1 MRCLFYS
8 KSDRSI
14 VLPAFEYLGAR
25 VIWFQRALATVWELR
40 VFSCCKQLVQHELL
54 LRKWEPNQ
62 ERYVVQRTPSSKCLV
77 SECAG
82 RPNGYLHGKSKDGKL
97 AQTTVL
103 NRMSRNAPIQT
114 GTPQQ
119 EQERTRNDSKVCV
132 CLVMFFFF
140 SELIGT
146 LRQRE
151 TRCQFNLLRSFFFL
165 FKMSNNLTLAFAF
178 MSSLYV

>member
-1 MRCLFYS
+1 MHCLFFYS
-8 KSDRSI
+8 KSDSSI
-14 VLPAFEYLGAR
+14 VLPAFEYLGAC

-62 ERYVVQRTPSSKCLV
+62 ERYVVQRTLSSEFSKVFGVRVRWTTQWLLTREKQRRKV
-77 SECAG
+77 SANNCVKQNE
-82 RPNGYLHGKSKDGKL
+82 
-97 AQTTVL
+97 
-103 NRMSRNAPIQT
+103 PIQT

-132 CLVMFFFF
+132 CLVTFFFFFF

-151 TRCQFNLLRSFFFL
+151 TRCQFNLLRSFFSFL
-165 FKMSNNLTLAFAF
+165 KCPTI
-178 MSSLYV
+178 